1 VELVGLVRWV
11 GRTVSGKLLD
21 VDTEGLVD
29 LVDFLVLL
37 GGGYR

>member
-1 VELVGLVRWV
+1 VELVGLVSRV